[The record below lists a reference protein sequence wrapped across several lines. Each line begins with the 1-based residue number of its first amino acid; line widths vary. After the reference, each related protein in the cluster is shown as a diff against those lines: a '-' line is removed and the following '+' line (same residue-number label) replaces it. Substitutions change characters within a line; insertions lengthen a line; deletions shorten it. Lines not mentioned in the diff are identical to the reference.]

1 VQRARP
7 AARRIAKKRAAPI
20 AVPPSRAR
28 LSVRSA
34 LSQPTPMTVH
44 FGVRVRTTSSQVQW
58 VGKRIEL
65 LR

>member
-1 VQRARP
+1 
-7 AARRIAKKRAAPI
+7 
-20 AVPPSRAR
+20 
-28 LSVRSA
+28 
-34 LSQPTPMTVH
+34 MTVH